1 MCGNGGGEGDVSSDG
16 RGTFLSPGIWWLW
29 SKGPY
34 QGWWEMAL
42 GQEAGSQCMEG
53 SEHQSEISDLI
64 LGNGR
69 VLRDSA
75 GGQDNKDP
83 LPPKANGTSFQQE
96 ISKVRPRE
104 RGALPERVG
113 GSP

>member
-29 SKGPY
+29 STGPY

-75 GGQDNKDP
+75 GGQDNRTHSHQRP
-83 LPPKANGTSFQQE
+83 TAPPFSRK
-96 ISKVRPRE
+96 
-104 RGALPERVG
+104 
-113 GSP
+113 SPK